1 MLRIYVFLF
10 CAIVMSPGAWAA
22 CTLARGQPTQLA
34 INAQTITITADAAI
48 DTTTPIAQFDTPV
61 TGSAI
66 GYDDCIVGTE
76 YGKRVVN
83 LTGQD
88 LSTRIYQTNIPGIG
102 IKLLFSNG
110 RAFGNFPSTSYTR
123 PVPGTE
129 GNGTL
134 DLAAGSFFRV
144 QFFKTG
150 NIKLTDPAGNT
161 IIPAGLLAYYYIV
174 SDNPAS
180 YIINLT
186 VGEMKLISTPT
197 CTTDGT
203 KTVDFNTVTPSLLK
217 AGVTRDLG
225 FSITCKSDYGSYAA
239 KASMIT
245 NSPSSDG
252 TYIRVLDATGNSDSL
267 GIRITDGLNQL
278 MNVNGTTTEDKNSTS
293 QGPTEFTWKATL
305 IPGKSATPAG
315 GTFTAAAEILFD
327 IQ

>member
-22 CTLARGQPTQLA
+22 CTIARGQPTQLA

-48 DTTTPIAQFDTPV
+48 DTTTPIAQFDTPA

-66 GYDDCIVGTE
+66 GYDACLAGTE

-88 LSTRIYQTNIPGIG
+88 SSTRIYPTNISGIG
-102 IKLLFSNG
+102 IKILFSNG
-110 RAFGNFPSTSYTR
+110 RAFGNFPSTSTLTF
-123 PVPGTE
+123 PNGETE
-129 GNGTL
+129 GTL
-134 DLAAGSFFRV
+134 DLPAGSFFRV
-144 QFFKTG
+144 QLFKTG
-150 NIKLTDPAGNT
+150 NIKLSDPTGNT

-197 CTTDGT
+197 CATDGT